1 VIVSDPRDW
10 QLLDR
15 GDALQRRAY
24 AVLHRH
30 RVFEHL
36 AEFDP
41 AHVSTIGNGL
51 AIETSDIDI
60 ICSCTDRQC
69 FERVVRNVFGRLPG
83 FSLSIRIN
91 RGVEAVVA
99 QFEDELPVEI
109 YAESTPTEQQF
120 GYRHYMVIA
129 KLLHFGGEPLRNAI
143 CELKRAGLKT
153 EPAVAQR
160 LSLAGDPYL
169 ALLALEGAS
178 NAELAEILRSSKILL
193 AISLESNSREKA
205 QKPEVF

>member
-1 VIVSDPRDW
+1 MIVSDPRDW

-30 RVFEHL
+30 RVFERL

-51 AIETSDIDI
+51 ALETSDIDI
-60 ICSCTDRQC
+60 ICSCADRQH

-83 FSLSIRIN
+83 FSLSIRIS
-91 RGVEAVVA
+91 RGVEAVVV
-99 QFEDELPVEI
+99 QFEDDLPVEI

-120 GYRHYMVIA
+120 GYRHYIIIT
-129 KLLHFGGEPLRNAI
+129 KLLHLAGEPLRNAI

-153 EPAVAQR
+153 EPAVAQI
-160 LSLAGDPYL
+160 LGLKGDPYL
-169 ALLALEGAS
+169 ALIALEGLSLPALR
-178 NAELAEILRSSKILL
+178 ELVL
-193 AISLESNSREKA
+193 
-205 QKPEVF
+205 

>member
-1 VIVSDPRDW
+1 MFVSDPRDW

-41 AHVSTIGNGL
+41 AHVSTIANGL
-51 AIETSDIDI
+51 AIDTSDIDI
-60 ICSCTDRQC
+60 ICSYADRQY
-69 FERVVRNVFGRLPG
+69 FERVVCDVFGTLPG
-83 FSLSIRIN
+83 FSLSIRVN
-91 RGVEAVVA
+91 RGVEAVLA
-99 QFEDELPVEI
+99 QFEDDLQVEI

-143 CELKRAGLKT
+143 RELKRAGVKT
-153 EPAVAQR
+153 EPAVAQ
-160 LSLAGDPYL
+160 LLGLKGDPYL
-169 ALLALEGAS
+169 ALIALEGLSLPALR
-178 NAELAEILRSSKILL
+178 ELVL
-193 AISLESNSREKA
+193 
-205 QKPEVF
+205 